1 MEPPRGTDGAWVE
14 SQTVAPSLV
23 GQDERSEGASLPL
36 APGLSISN
44 EIGAVLIDGI
54 ISQVH
59 ADVILG
65 RERERERH
73 ATLWGLPLPLLALP
87 GPLGL
92 KEETGEALG
101 FLQVAKQRKSSGIP
115 QPRAEESP
123 TPPAF
128 GWFTA

>member
-1 MEPPRGTDGAWVE
+1 MEPPRGTDGVWVE

-65 RERERERH
+65 RERERERERERDMQLCGVSH
-73 ATLWGLPLPLLALP
+73 FLSLPSR
-87 GPLGL
+87 GP
-92 KEETGEALG
+92 
-101 FLQVAKQRKSSGIP
+101 
-115 QPRAEESP
+115 
-123 TPPAF
+123 
-128 GWFTA
+128 